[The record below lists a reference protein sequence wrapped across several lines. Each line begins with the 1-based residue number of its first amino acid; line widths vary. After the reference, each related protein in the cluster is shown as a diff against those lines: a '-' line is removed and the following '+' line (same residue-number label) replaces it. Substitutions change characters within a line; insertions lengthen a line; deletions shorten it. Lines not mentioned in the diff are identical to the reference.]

1 MPLPKELV
9 KEQRVLQST
18 QCCLTSQGRRKLTER
33 KVHDSHQSYV
43 KWPSEMYS
51 RAMRKLKLEIPTDR
65 LSSVSRLEKLTFC
78 KYLHFWF
85 SMTVVYQVRTTYL
98 FLPASCLLAS
108 VRAENTF
115 KIRTV
120 RKVLLN
126 CWCTGICFTVYGGKT
141 WPAFSEGTAWAKLA
155 WQRSQGNELLSQP
168 DCDKV

>member
-1 MPLPKELV
+1 MLFNQPRKKKIDWKKSPWFTSVICQVTFWDVFKGNEEAEARNTYRQAV
-9 KEQRVLQST
+9 ISVLSW
-18 QCCLTSQGRRKLTER
+18 K
-33 KVHDSHQSYV
+33 
-43 KWPSEMYS
+43 
-51 RAMRKLKLEIPTDR
+51 
-65 LSSVSRLEKLTFC
+65 TFC

-126 CWCTGICFTVYGGKT
+126 YWCTGICFTVYGGRT
-141 WPAFSEGTAWAKLA
+141 WPAFSEGTAWAKLV

>member
-1 MPLPKELV
+1 MPLPKALV

-33 KVHDSHQSYV
+33 EVHDSHQSYV

-65 LSSVSRLEKLTFC
+65 LSSVPRLEKTYFLVNTSTSDSAQQLFT
-78 KYLHFWF
+78 KY
-85 SMTVVYQVRTTYL
+85 V
-98 FLPASCLLAS
+98 PASCLLAS
-108 VRAENTF
+108 VRAENIF

-126 CWCTGICFTVYGGKT
+126 CWCAGICFTVYGDRT
-141 WPAFSEGTAWAKLA
+141 RPAFSEGKGQPGPGWHDTEAKET
-155 WQRSQGNELLSQP
+155 GFYLSQIMI
-168 DCDKV
+168 V